1 MLQELEQ
8 KATQLV
14 PFLWIILA
22 EKSETAKTK
31 IYGILERIKDH
42 WCIFPMKGS
51 LMPDIQYHMTPK
63 RMLLETY
70 ELLKPNADAQVVKD
84 SFVYHWIIER

>member
-8 KATQLV
+8 KVTQLV

-42 WCIFPMKGS
+42 
-51 LMPDIQYHMTPK
+51 
-63 RMLLETY
+63 
-70 ELLKPNADAQVVKD
+70 
-84 SFVYHWIIER
+84 